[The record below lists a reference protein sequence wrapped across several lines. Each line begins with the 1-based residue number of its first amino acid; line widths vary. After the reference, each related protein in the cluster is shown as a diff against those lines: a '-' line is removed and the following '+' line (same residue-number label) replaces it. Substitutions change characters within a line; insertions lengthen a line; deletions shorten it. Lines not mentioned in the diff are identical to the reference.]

1 MKHAV
6 HALLIASV
14 LATAACTQDKSEQ
27 APPRPAPTTTATASA
42 SNLAPAPDSSAAE
55 ASSSAEPI
63 AKGPYLF
70 DLLQRPDFAAAFQ
83 ALAGAKELPEWT
95 RQGGTS
101 TPAQNVTVG
110 SKTLQAASGCKPH
123 DCPSERIVL
132 LYDEKTHDMWGVF
145 ARRQGEA
152 PADVSDTSNDQLTW
166 LGEPDEQLKDALR
179 KRLYYP
185 E

>member
-6 HALLIASV
+6 HALVIASV
-14 LATAACTQDKSEQ
+14 LAVAACTQDDSGKSA
-27 APPRPAPTTTATASA
+27 APPAPAISSTTAAASSQASA
-42 SNLAPAPDSSAAE
+42 LDSRAA
-55 ASSSAEPI
+55 AAD
-63 AKGPYLF
+63 GPYLF

-83 ALAGAKELPEWT
+83 ALSAARDLPEWT

-101 TPAQNVTVG
+101 TPAQNVTADG
-110 SKTLQAASGCKPH
+110 KRLLEAAGCKPH

-132 LYDEKTHDMWGVF
+132 LYDEQTHAMWGVF

-152 PADVSDTSNDQLTW
+152 PADVSDDSNDQLTW
-166 LGEPDEQLKDALR
+166 LGEPGDQLKDAL
-179 KRLYYP
+179 KKKLYYP

>member
-14 LATAACTQDKSEQ
+14 LAAAACTQDKSEQ
-27 APPRPAPTTTATASA
+27 GQHPAVSTTATAA
-42 SNLAPAPDSSAAE
+42 AANLAPAPANSVAE
-55 ASSSAEPI
+55 ASSSGAPV

-70 DLLQRPDFAAAFQ
+70 DLLQQPDFAAAFQ
-83 ALAGAKELPEWT
+83 ALAGAKDLPEWT

-101 TPAQNVTVG
+101 TPAQHLTVDG
-110 SKTLQAASGCKPH
+110 KDLQAASGCKPH
-123 DCPSERIVL
+123 DCPSERIVV
-132 LYDEKTHDMWGVF
+132 LYDEKTHAMWGVF

-152 PADVSDTSNDQLTW
+152 PADVSDSSNDQLTW
-166 LGEPDEQLKDALR
+166 LGEPDDKLKDAL
-179 KRLYYP
+179 KKKLYYP

>member
-14 LATAACTQDKSEQ
+14 LAVAACTQDKPEQ
-27 APPRPAPTTTATASA
+27 GTQPAPSTTATASA
-42 SNLAPAPDSSAAE
+42 TNLAPAPGSSIAE
-55 ASSSAEPI
+55 ASSTGGLAD
-63 AKGPYLF
+63 KGPYLF
-70 DLLQRPDFAAAFQ
+70 DLLQQPDFAAAFQ
-83 ALAGAKELPEWT
+83 SMSGAKELPEWT

-101 TPAQNVTVG
+101 TPAQKVTVDG
-110 SKTLQAASGCKPH
+110 KTLQEASGCKPH

-132 LYDEKTHDMWGVF
+132 LYDEKTHGMWGVF

-152 PADVSDTSNDQLTW
+152 PADVSDSSNDQLTW
-166 LGEPDEQLKDALR
+166 LGEPDDPLKDAL
-179 KRLYYP
+179 KKKLYYP

>member
-14 LATAACTQDKSEQ
+14 LATAACTQDKHEQ
-27 APPRPAPTTTATASA
+27 GPQPAVTTTATAA
-42 SNLAPAPDSSAAE
+42 AANLAPAADSSAAE
-55 ASSSAEPI
+55 VSSTSEPI

-70 DLLQRPDFAAAFQ
+70 DLLQQPDFAAAFQ
-83 ALAGAKELPEWT
+83 ALAGGKDLPEWT

-101 TPAQNVTVG
+101 TPAQKVTVDG
-110 SKTLQAASGCKPH
+110 KTLQAASGCKPH

-132 LYDEKTHDMWGVF
+132 LYDEKTHGMWGVF

-152 PADVSDTSNDQLTW
+152 PADVSDSSNDQLIW
-166 LGEPDEQLKDALR
+166 LGEPDDQLKDALK